1 MYALGFNK
9 NMSNKKGEEHYVDQ
23 ADFENQLRMYYET
36 DVMTEDLGVII
47 RNIAIGLSHNHRF
60 IRYTSMWK
68 DEMMG
73 DAVEK
78 MYKALEK
85 KLYKFD
91 KGFNPFSYFNQIA
104 WHAFCNRIKKE
115 QKQHKGLAEYKDLV
129 YMEEMTGPESQGH
142 IYVKPIMEG
151 DEYDDE

>member
-1 MYALGFNK
+1 
-9 NMSNKKGEEHYVDQ
+9 MSNKKGEEHYVDQ